1 MSADTISRLTALVG
15 DLRAGPSTPP
25 DALDAVRLVAANAV
39 ATGQGALATPSA
51 ATPPSIDGAVHDA
64 LAAVLAKAQQTTP
77 QPQRVARRNVPTIV
91 PAAPTG
97 GPAPFAGQ
105 APRASYGPFVDTLGR
120 NAWIDVF
127 DVLSLVG
134 IQRAGTAAPAIYV
147 AITGATEAADHINL
161 GAGSVWIATSALVA
175 GAPANTYVGVRIT
188 SGTIAFGGTIGIGG
202 SPIIVPAGATI
213 TLTLALD
220 PAIPAAGGGPGA
232 DARAAHDTL
241 PASVTIAFT
250 PAGAT
255 LTAAGDASV
264 TVFGATAHLTFQATA
279 PVYDALLG
287 RVAFPFACDAT
298 AITVTSSLSAMCGVS
313 GSAPVSSASWS
324 IAATLSSA
332 ADLGSVAGAGGV
344 ALSLGSGLSV
354 QWKDRG
360 LAIACGPTEIAVDGS
375 NVVVASGGAT
385 APNRAQTITLWTATT
400 AGLLFPAP
408 FPLRFISESA
418 GIEALGIITPIS
430 TTFDKPRTVNNE
442 RVRLDGPAV
451 IVLAAVSAGT
461 LLIVDAAAPNAQSTI
476 ESYAIKNLLIKASDP
491 IALFLS
497 GADANGTLTSGT
509 ATLQFELRALVP
521 ILPDPYAGNVAF
533 DPRSKA
539 GASAIGV
546 LSMTFHWQK
555 GGAPTIDVLLP
566 TNATARTTAAVAPA
580 EASSAAPFRLL
591 DLSTNVSQFGVAFS
605 TASASIADLY
615 LQVPGVEVEVM
626 TLPAVQ
632 WEPVITPDQST
643 PFPSPLTY
651 ADSGVPAAL
660 AASSVTLVPIAPRPA
675 IDALLAAYHGTPP
688 SAVSM
693 RFTLPFGIVANAR
706 FERARVITASS
717 VIMSEVTP
725 QFTQQ
730 NLTGGDQLSVRAQHG
745 LIVTSESP
753 SLPGTA
759 EQLQNAR
766 ASGVPTTTTVLSPI
780 DGTFNDNFGPSA
792 LTPRI
797 PVTRIDIS
805 GFGESTFSDWRN
817 NSKDAATVCK
827 AQFNVIV
834 GRTARE
840 VVQVYSVL
848 YPYAVGVVRTITI
861 ERQNGGVVARHDSG
875 WQAVSDG
882 VYAYPNPDLVTHPG
896 LVRGVVNVTNIR
908 DTGQTYT
915 TSDGSELMAVRFDCA
930 VTMENA
936 VAGSGPAGVPARDQ
950 LGYVQLTDPVH
961 HGALAP
967 DQYAEL
973 VAAVGPMGGPV
984 DCIVDIGGTGQRIRV
999 AHVGVGTGSGV
1010 GGPEFVMA
1018 AWGSPIMPGGGQ
1030 WSFVVQ
1036 PDGAD
1041 APQAVDS
1048 DLGVPVV
1055 RAGPATSPPPTTSPY
1070 RFADPGD
1077 ALQPDSP
1084 ASDYGVLHA
1093 TGTQRVLFPR
1103 PKIEA
1108 TGAHAITSVRA
1119 PVIAD
1124 PYALG
1129 LSVGPFPRLDAC
1141 IPFPDANYALAIG
1154 ANGNLALQ
1162 RSSPSF
1168 TTTPLKRV
1176 LVDGQTDRAIVYCAD
1191 EHNTPSV
1198 VTLTID
1204 TAAATPWS
1212 FSITNVSAASESDPF
1227 GEIARFVGDIASAP
1241 GATTQLAN
1249 ARYVFGGA
1257 LAPAVTL
1264 INFLEHFGPLP
1275 PPSFAMTNSYALQVG
1290 VQFPFKDLL
1299 ADLESQPATAAFI
1312 KQFVVDLDAKFLW
1325 QTAFTGSSHWSFI
1338 AQLELTIRLPTT
1350 VPHLYAVGAA
1360 KLQFQSGTDGH
1371 AWTVQIGAG
1380 FGLFGRWLGADAYAY
1395 FVESFFL
1402 IAGSTS
1408 FGLGMDFLVKGDLD
1422 FEIVEASFS
1431 AEAKSAVVGV
1441 DCSGGHSTFSVSQ
1454 LTVAIEITIAWF
1466 LDIEFQF
1473 QKQYTTNID
1482 NGPCALPDVV

>member
-1 MSADTISRLTALVG
+1 M
-15 DLRAGPSTPP
+15 
-25 DALDAVRLVAANAV
+25 
-39 ATGQGALATPSA
+39 
-51 ATPPSIDGAVHDA
+51 HDA
-64 LAAVLAKAQQTTP
+64 LAAVLARAQQTAP
-77 QPQRVARRNVPTIV
+77 QPQRVARRNVPTTV

-105 APRASYGPFVDTLGR
+105 APRASYGPFVDALGR
-120 NAWIDVF
+120 DAWIDVF

-147 AITGATEAADHINL
+147 ATTGATGAADHIDL

-175 GAPANTYVGVRIT
+175 GAPANTYIGVRIT
-188 SGTIAFGGTIGIGG
+188 SGTIAFGGTINIGG
-202 SPIIVPAGATI
+202 SPVIVPADATI

-220 PAIPAAGGGPGA
+220 PAIPAAGSGPGA
-232 DARAAHDTL
+232 DARAAHDAP

-287 RVAFPFACDAT
+287 RVAFPLACDAT
-298 AITVTSSLSAMCGVS
+298 AITVTSSLSSMCGAS
-313 GSAPVSSASWS
+313 GSASVSSASWS
-324 IAATLSSA
+324 IAATLNSA
-332 ADLGSVAGAGGV
+332 TDLGSAAGAGGV
-344 ALSLGSGLSV
+344 ALSLGSGLSL

-360 LAIACGPTEIAVDGS
+360 LAIACGPTEIIVDGG
-375 NVVVASGGAT
+375 NVVLASGGAT
-385 APNRAQTITLWTATT
+385 APNRAQAITLWTATT

-408 FPLRFISESA
+408 FPLRFISESG
-418 GIEALGIITPIS
+418 GIEALALITPIS
-430 TTFDKPRTVNNE
+430 ATFDKPRTVNNE

-491 IALFLS
+491 IALVLS
-497 GADANGTLTSGT
+497 GAYANDPHERNRHAPIRAAGPRSDSAGPIRRKRRVRRAIESRRQRDRRPVCDVPLAEG
-509 ATLQFELRALVP
+509 LRANDRRAAPDERHRADHRGGRAGRSVSARRFACS
-521 ILPDPYAGNVAF
+521 ISQRTSRNSGRVQRRVSEYRGSLP
-533 DPRSKA
+533 
-539 GASAIGV
+539 ASARGRSRSHDPAGR
-546 LSMTFHWQK
+546 SM
-555 GGAPTIDVLLP
+555 
-566 TNATARTTAAVAPA
+566 
-580 EASSAAPFRLL
+580 
-591 DLSTNVSQFGVAFS
+591 
-605 TASASIADLY
+605 
-615 LQVPGVEVEVM
+615 
-626 TLPAVQ
+626 
-632 WEPVITPDQST
+632 EPVITPDQST

-651 ADSGVPAAL
+651 ADSGVPTAL

-706 FERARVITASS
+706 FERARVITANS
-717 VIMSEVTP
+717 VILSEVTP

-745 LIVTSESP
+745 LVATSESP

-780 DGTFNDNFGPSA
+780 DGAFNDNFGPGA

-840 VVQVYSVL
+840 VIQVYSVL

-882 VYAYPNPDLVTHPG
+882 VYAYPNTNLVTHPG
-896 LVRGVVNVTNIR
+896 LVRGVMNVTNIR

-984 DCIVDIGGTGQRIRV
+984 DSIVDIGGTGQRIRV

-1010 GGPEFVMA
+1010 SGPEFVMA

-1055 RAGPATSPPPTTSPY
+1055 RAGPATAPPPATSPY

-1093 TGTQRVLFPR
+1093 TGTQCVLFLR

-1108 TGAHAITSVRA
+1108 TGAYAITSVRA

-1162 RSSPSF
+1162 RSSPTSRRRPSNACSSTGKPTVRSSTAPMN
-1168 TTTPLKRV
+1168 TTR
-1176 LVDGQTDRAIVYCAD
+1176 RR
-1191 EHNTPSV
+1191 S
-1198 VTLTID
+1198 
-1204 TAAATPWS
+1204 
-1212 FSITNVSAASESDPF
+1212 
-1227 GEIARFVGDIASAP
+1227 
-1241 GATTQLAN
+1241 
-1249 ARYVFGGA
+1249 
-1257 LAPAVTL
+1257 
-1264 INFLEHFGPLP
+1264 
-1275 PPSFAMTNSYALQVG
+1275 
-1290 VQFPFKDLL
+1290 
-1299 ADLESQPATAAFI
+1299 
-1312 KQFVVDLDAKFLW
+1312 
-1325 QTAFTGSSHWSFI
+1325 
-1338 AQLELTIRLPTT
+1338 
-1350 VPHLYAVGAA
+1350 
-1360 KLQFQSGTDGH
+1360 
-1371 AWTVQIGAG
+1371 
-1380 FGLFGRWLGADAYAY
+1380 
-1395 FVESFFL
+1395 
-1402 IAGSTS
+1402 
-1408 FGLGMDFLVKGDLD
+1408 
-1422 FEIVEASFS
+1422 
-1431 AEAKSAVVGV
+1431 
-1441 DCSGGHSTFSVSQ
+1441 
-1454 LTVAIEITIAWF
+1454 
-1466 LDIEFQF
+1466 
-1473 QKQYTTNID
+1473 
-1482 NGPCALPDVV
+1482 

>member
-1 MSADTISRLTALVG
+1 MSADPISRLTALVG

-25 DALDAVRLVAANAV
+25 DALDAVRLAAANAV
-39 ATGQGALATPSA
+39 ATGQGALATPPA
-51 ATPPSIDGAVHDA
+51 ATPPSIDDAVHDA
-64 LAAVLAKAQQTTP
+64 LSAVLAKVQQTTP

-97 GPAPFAGQ
+97 DPARFAGQ
-105 APRASYGPFVDTLGR
+105 APRASYGPFVDALGR

-134 IQRAGTAAPAIYV
+134 IQRTGTAAPAIYV
-147 AITGATEAADHINL
+147 AMTGATEAADHINL

-175 GAPANTYVGVRIT
+175 GAPANTYVGLRIT
-188 SGTIAFGGTIGIGG
+188 SGTIAFGGTLGIGG
-202 SPIIVPAGATI
+202 SPIIIPAGATI

-220 PAIPAAGGGPGA
+220 PAIPAAGSGPGA

-279 PVYDALLG
+279 PVYNALLG

-298 AITVTSSLSAMCGVS
+298 AITVASSLSAMCGVL

-324 IAATLSSA
+324 IAATLSSG
-332 ADLGSVAGAGGV
+332 ADLGSAAGAGGV
-344 ALSLGSGLSV
+344 ALSIGSGLSV

-360 LAIACGPTEIAVDGS
+360 LAVACGPTEIVVDGS

-385 APNRAQTITLWTATT
+385 APNRAQTITLGTATT

-418 GIEALGIITPIS
+418 GIEALAVITPIS
-430 TTFDKPRTVNNE
+430 ATFDKPRTVNNE

-451 IVLAAVSAGT
+451 IVLAAVSAGM

-497 GADANGTLTSGT
+497 GAYANGTLTSGT
-509 ATLQFELRALVP
+509 ATLQFELRVLVP

-546 LSMTFHWQK
+546 LSMTLQWQK
-555 GGAPTIDVLLP
+555 GGAPSIDVLLP
-566 TNATARTTAAVAPA
+566 TKATAAVAPA
-580 EASSAAPFRLL
+580 EASSAAPFRML

-605 TASASIADLY
+605 TASARIADLY
-615 LQVPGVEVEVM
+615 LQVPGAEVEVM

-632 WEPVITPDQST
+632 WEPVITADQSI

-651 ADSGVPAAL
+651 ADSGLPTTL
-660 AASSVTLVPIAPRPA
+660 AARSVTLVPIAPRPA

-706 FERARVITASS
+706 FERARVITARS
-717 VIMSEVTP
+717 VIMAEVTP

-745 LIVTSESP
+745 LVVTSESP
-753 SLPGTA
+753 SLPGNA

-766 ASGVPTTTTVLSPI
+766 ASGVPTMTTVLSPI
-780 DGTFNDNFGPSA
+780 DGTFNNNFGPSA

-817 NSKDAATVCK
+817 NSKEAATVCK

-861 ERQNGGVVARHDSG
+861 ERQNRGVVTRHDSG

-882 VYAYPNPDLVTHPG
+882 VYAYPNTDLVTHPG

-908 DTGQTYT
+908 DTGQTYS
-915 TSDGSELMAVRFDCA
+915 TSDGSELMAARFDCA

-950 LGYVQLTDPVH
+950 LGYVQLTDLVH

-984 DCIVDIGGTGQRIRV
+984 DCIVDIGGTGQRMRV

-1041 APQAVDS
+1041 APQAIDS

-1055 RAGPATSPPPTTSPY
+1055 RAGPATAPPPTTSPY
-1070 RFADPGD
+1070 RFADPSD

-1141 IPFPDANYALAIG
+1141 IPFPDANYALAID

-1162 RSSPSF
+1162 RSSPNF
-1168 TTTPLKRV
+1168 TTPPLKRV

-1227 GEIARFVGDIASAP
+1227 GEIARFVGDIVSAP

-1249 ARYVFGGA
+1249 GRYVFGGA

-1299 ADLESQPATAAFI
+1299 ADLESQPAIVAFI

-1380 FGLFGRWLGADAYAY
+1380 FGYFDRWLGADAYAY

-1466 LDIEFQF
+1466 VDIEFQF
-1473 QKQYTTNID
+1473 QKQYTTNVD
-1482 NGPCALPDVV
+1482 NGPCTLPDVV